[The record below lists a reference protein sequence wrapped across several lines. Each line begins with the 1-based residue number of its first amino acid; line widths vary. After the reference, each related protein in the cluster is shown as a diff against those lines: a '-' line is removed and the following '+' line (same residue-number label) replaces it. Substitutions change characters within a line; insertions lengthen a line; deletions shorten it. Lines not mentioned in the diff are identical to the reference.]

1 MTSND
6 IQTVHVIDD
15 RLKAYDKINFA
26 VRTGGQQVTSNV
38 YNAQSQSTNAMSYSI
53 QVPDKNTCVDRR
65 ILLSSTVVLQV
76 TGIPKE
82 GRYLIEYGYS
92 SSLSPFPLHA
102 LCVTQQ
108 CQINSNTIST
118 NTRDVLYPLLVM
130 HDRRS
135 LVAYNSQCP
144 TLPDGPYQT
153 YADGYLLENDWAI
166 NRDMPAVNNTLAD
179 HQFSSDSQQP
189 NRGAF
194 NIDKIGGGYLNGA
207 ITNTP
212 QVIGNGIDS
221 RTSFIQFTTSE
232 PLIALSPWT
241 YNEVE
246 QGALFGITNLNFTF
260 NLDASDSCRAFR
272 ASGINTTDGV
282 VNCQALG
289 YKDSTLTINYLTP
302 QQTSQRPPK
311 CLLPYY
317 EVPRYIF
324 ADTLEILSGETGEV
338 TMSSIALNNIP
349 DMLIIYARKPLST
362 QKCTD
367 SDFFLSPQTINI
379 NFNNNSGIMSG
390 TPQRTLYNISRKNG
404 LNCSWAQFSG
414 YQSAYKPVS
423 GDAANIERIPTCG
436 APLVLAMGQDI
447 ELPSYLSASSIGNFT
462 LNFTM
467 RLLNQSKETIKP
479 ELVVITVNSGIF
491 TTYNGSSSI
500 FTAILNRS
508 DVLDASQQRPI
519 GSQDV
524 RRLVGSG
531 FMDNLKALGS
541 DVWSGVKA
549 VAPFLAPVAK
559 QLLNQ
564 SNNKYGKTA
573 GQVIGALGYGDSG
586 GRKGALHRRIKSHK

>member
-38 YNAQSQSTNAMSYSI
+38 YVAQSASVNSHSFAI

-65 ILLSSTVVLQV
+65 ILYSSTVVLKV
-76 TGIPKE
+76 VGVPRTD
-82 GRYLIEYGYS
+82 RVLIEYGYAG
-92 SSLSPFPLHA
+92 SLAPFPLHS

-135 LVAYNSQCP
+135 LIAYNSQCP
-144 TLPDGPYQT
+144 TLPDGPYQK
-153 YADGYLLENDWAI
+153 YSDGYLNQLDWGLD
-166 NRDMPAVNNTLAD
+166 RDMPAVNNTLSD

-194 NIDKIGGGYLNGA
+194 YIDAIGSTYTDGKVSGDQ
-207 ITNTP
+207 I
-212 QVIGNGIDS
+212 IGDNLTVA
-221 RTSFIQFTTSE
+221 TSYIQFTTSE
-232 PLIALSPWT
+232 PLITLSPWT

-260 NLDASDSCRAFR
+260 NLDASSSCRAYR
-272 ASGINTTDGV
+272 TSGINTIGAV
-282 VNCQALG
+282 SCQAVD
-289 YKDSTLTINYLTP
+289 YKDTSLTINYLTP

-317 EVPRYIF
+317 EVPRFIF
-324 ADTLEILSGETGEV
+324 TSSNPIGAGLVGEL
-338 TMSSIALNNIP
+338 TMSTIALNNIP
-349 DMLIIYARKPLST
+349 DMLIIYARKPQSSQT
-362 QKCTD
+362 CRD

-404 LNCSWAQFSG
+404 LACSWAQFSG
-414 YQSAYKPVS
+414 KQMAYKTV
-423 GDAANIERIPTCG
+423 GGVLKERAIATSG
-436 APLVLAMGQDI
+436 APIILSFANDI
-447 ELPSYLSASSIGNFT
+447 EIPSYLAPSSLGNFN
-462 LNFTM
+462 LNFTI
-467 RLLNQSKETIKP
+467 RLLNQTDEPIAP
-479 ELVVITVNSGIF
+479 ELVVITVNSGVF

-500 FTAILNRS
+500 YTGILNRS
-508 DVLDASQQRPI
+508 DVLDASQQRPM
-519 GSQDV
+519 GAQDV

-541 DVWSGVKA
+541 DVWSGIKS

-559 QLLNQ
+559 QLLKN
-564 SNNKYGKTA
+564 SGNPYAKTGA
-573 GQVIGALGYGDSG
+573 DVLGAIGFGESG
-586 GRKGALHRRIKSHK
+586 GARKGALHRRIKSYK